1 MSTWSSTDRPSL
13 SGILYPLPPSFS
25 LFTPARVAG
34 HARVPAGREI
44 SRGPALN
51 AQCENGRHV
60 IRRVHE
66 SPIEATLISLPSVC
80 RETSLSNDSNVERE
94 RERERKREREKE
106 SERERERE
114 SERERERAKPAVTE
128 WHMHAPA
135 L

>member
-94 RERERKREREKE
+94 REREREREKK
-106 SERERERE
+106 RVRERE
-114 SERERERAKPAVTE
+114 SERERERAKPVVTE